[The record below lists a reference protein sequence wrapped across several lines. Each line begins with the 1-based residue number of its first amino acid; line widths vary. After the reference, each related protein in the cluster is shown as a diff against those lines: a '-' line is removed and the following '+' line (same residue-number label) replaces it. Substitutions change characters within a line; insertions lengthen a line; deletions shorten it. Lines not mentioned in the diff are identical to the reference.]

1 MGVDWGKI
9 KEEAAQIL
17 SDYIKV
23 DTTNPPGKEM
33 AGARYLQGLL
43 EKDGFPATV
52 LESQPE
58 RGNLICTMK
67 GKDRSSAPGS
77 FAPYGRGARRGGKM
91 EAPPLFREP

>member
-1 MGVDWGKI
+1 MSVDWGRI

-33 AGARYLQGLL
+33 AGARYLQNLL

-52 LESQPE
+52 MESQPE

-67 GKDRSSAPGS
+67 GKEGL
-77 FAPYGRGARRGGKM
+77 
-91 EAPPLFREP
+91 PPLVLLHHMDVVPAEAGKWKHPP